1 MVETSQAEDATQG
14 EKDTCTTE
22 EERRPTTAEV
32 RDTAIPQQVMEQ
44 DISDPVVGN
53 VDEEDDDHA
62 ASSQDPTLSREH
74 TPDGTEGEG
83 ILNSGIT
90 SSAPITQSPIALRK
104 PVRRKDIPARLKD
117 CVGYKHDAAKFV
129 SYERCSPSFKV
140 FIASLDS
147 ISIPTKW
154 EDAMKDPKWKAAML
168 EEMNALEK
176 NKTWQ
181 LVDLPNGKKA
191 VGCKWVYTVKH
202 NPDGRVER
210 YKAHLVSKGYSQTY
224 GIDYEETFAPVAKMN
239 TIRALIS
246 CASNLDW
253 NLHQLD
259 LKNAFLHGD
268 LREEVYMHIP
278 PGFSTTQ
285 TKGKC

>member
-1 MVETSQAEDATQG
+1 MNEPYYSFDVGFTHGVNKQGEISNNKYISDGSVLIPMVETSQAEDATQG

-32 RDTAIPQQVMEQ
+32 RDTTIPQQVMEQ

-129 SYERCSPSFKV
+129 SYERFSPSFKV
-140 FIASLDS
+140 FIASSDS
-147 ISIPTKW
+147 ISILTKW

-168 EEMNALEK
+168 EEMKALEK

-181 LVDLPNGKKA
+181 LVDLPNGKEA

-202 NPDGRVER
+202 NPDGRVEQ
-210 YKAHLVSKGYSQTY
+210 YKA
-224 GIDYEETFAPVAKMN
+224 
-239 TIRALIS
+239 R
-246 CASNLDW
+246 
-253 NLHQLD
+253 
-259 LKNAFLHGD
+259 
-268 LREEVYMHIP
+268 
-278 PGFSTTQ
+278 
-285 TKGKC
+285 